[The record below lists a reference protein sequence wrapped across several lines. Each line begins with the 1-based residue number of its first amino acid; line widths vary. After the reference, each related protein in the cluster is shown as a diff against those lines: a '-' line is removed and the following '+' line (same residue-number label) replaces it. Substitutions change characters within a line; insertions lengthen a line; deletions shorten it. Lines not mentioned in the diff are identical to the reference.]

1 MKLFRAFV
9 ILAVVAGA
17 ACMVP
22 GYASAGPV
30 HVGIA
35 IGVPA
40 PVVAYPAPVYYP
52 SPYYVA
58 PAPVYGAVVVPP
70 RYGYYGYHR
79 PYYRGHYHGPYRHY
93 R

>member
-1 MKLFRAFV
+1 MKLVRVFV
-9 ILAVVAGA
+9 ILAVIAGA
-17 ACMVP
+17 ACVVP
-22 GYASAGPV
+22 SHISAAPV
-30 HVGIA
+30 HVGIG

-52 SPYYVA
+52 APYYVA

-70 RYGYYGYHR
+70 PYGYYRHHR
-79 PYYRGHYHGPYRHY
+79 PHYHGHYRGPYRHH